1 MATPIKPYEVWDPE
15 DAATEQRLR
24 DLYAGQQ
31 NAAQAEHPMGDAYAT
46 YREHPAPIA
55 SFTELP
61 EMRVKNL
68 GPPYRIPITDHAE
81 ASAVMLEGYAARIRG
96 GTSPEDLGKD
106 VELLGRIM
114 ARRT

>member
-1 MATPIKPYEVWDPE
+1 MTDYEQLRADVE
-15 DAATEQRLR
+15 RRLC

-31 NAAQAEHPMGDAYAT
+31 NAAQSAHPLDDSYAT
-46 YREHPAPIA
+46 YRDH
-55 SFTELP
+55 LLGKQ
-61 EMRVKNL
+61 RNL
-68 GPPYRIPITDHAE
+68 TDHAE
-81 ASAVMLEGYAARIRG
+81 ASAVMLENYAARIRG